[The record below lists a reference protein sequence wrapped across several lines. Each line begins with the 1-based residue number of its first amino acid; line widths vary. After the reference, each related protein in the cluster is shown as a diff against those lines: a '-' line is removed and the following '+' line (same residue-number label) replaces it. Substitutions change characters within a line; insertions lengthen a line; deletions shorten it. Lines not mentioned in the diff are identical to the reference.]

1 MTLDEILKE
10 IQNAES
16 FVILS
21 HESPDGD
28 AIGSSLGMCLALQ
41 NMGKKAEV
49 IMKEYPANFNFLP
62 GIENI
67 KTEGSMEEYDVAI
80 VVDCPEL
87 KRVNSIF
94 HKYFFNTCQVSLCFP

>member
-1 MTLDEILKE
+1 MTLDEILVE
-10 IQNAES
+10 IQNAQN

-28 AIGSSLGMCLALQ
+28 AIGSSLGMCLALK
-41 NMGKKAEV
+41 NMGKNAEV

-67 KTEGSMEEYDVAI
+67 KTENESVRSTPAE
-80 VVDCPEL
+80 
-87 KRVNSIF
+87 
-94 HKYFFNTCQVSLCFP
+94 